1 MYMYKV
7 AEGIL
12 EGTGMTAVQTIGGA
26 NVNRQHEALKK
37 KKPAIVIGTPGRI
50 AELLAEGS
58 KLKLNN
64 IQYLVIDEVDQCLQ
78 DSMRADVENILM
90 RCTGRY

>member
-1 MYMYKV
+1 MYEV

-37 KKPAIVIGTPGRI
+37 KKTCDRHRHA
-50 AELLAEGS
+50 GS
-58 KLKLNN
+58 H
-64 IQYLVIDEVDQCLQ
+64 
-78 DSMRADVENILM
+78 S
-90 RCTGRY
+90 